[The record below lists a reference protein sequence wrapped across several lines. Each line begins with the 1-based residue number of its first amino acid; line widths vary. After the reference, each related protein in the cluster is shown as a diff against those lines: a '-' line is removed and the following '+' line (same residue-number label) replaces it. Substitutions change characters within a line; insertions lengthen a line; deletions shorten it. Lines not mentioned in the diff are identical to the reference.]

1 MKSQVRGGTRW
12 KRFAV
17 VMVPSVAA
25 TAAIGVGLAQGALA
39 ASFSISGQEFKV
51 KAKQLEGYDFVQ
63 YGSYVNGKN
72 LKGEDFAAPVAV
84 SGFSEAYITS
94 MCQSV
99 VTPHVPLI
107 GTVSLQLTAGTEAEK
122 TGKKEDKVYAKDI
135 YLDVSD
141 LKSDAEFKKIDI
153 GVAAGNLNTG
163 PDGKPIEGKPGI
175 QPGTAGKANPFGFS
189 QRAEEAVLSNVEQKA
204 WATTAATFKLP
215 DLKLS
220 LHRGTKEC
228 FAG

>member
-25 TAAIGVGLAQGALA
+25 TAAIGVGLAQGVLA

-51 KAKQLEGYDFVQ
+51 KAAELEGYDFVQ
-63 YGSYVNGKN
+63 YGSYVKGKD
-72 LKGEDFAAPVAV
+72 LKGGDLSEPVAV
-84 SGFSEAYITS
+84 SGFSEAYITD

-99 VTPHVPLI
+99 VTPNVPFI
-107 GTVSLQLTAGTEAEK
+107 GTVSLQLRAGTK
-122 TGKKEDKVYAKDI
+122 GKSEKEDRRVYAKGI
-135 YLDVSD
+135 YLDVSS
-141 LKSDAEFKKIDI
+141 LEANAQFENIDI
-153 GVAAGNLNTG
+153 GVAAGALGKDN
-163 PDGKPIEGKPGI
+163 DGKPNGKPGI
-175 QPGTAGKANPFGFS
+175 QPGTESKAHPYGFS
-189 QRAEEAVLSNVEQKA
+189 QRAEKAVLKDVHQKA

-220 LHRGTKEC
+220 LHRGAVEC
-228 FAG
+228 F

>member
-51 KAKQLEGYDFVQ
+51 KADSLVGKDFVQ
-63 YGSYVNGKN
+63 YGNVVSGKD
-72 LKGEDFAAPVAV
+72 LEGKPFAQPVGV
-84 SGFSEAYITS
+84 SGFSEAWITN

-99 VTPHVPLI
+99 VTPNVPFL
-107 GTVSLQLTAGTEAEK
+107 GNVSLELRAGTDAK
-122 TGKKEDKVYAKDI
+122 NPVYAKDI
-135 YLDVSD
+135 YLDVSS
-141 LKSDAEFKKIDI
+141 LEADAEFGKIDI
-153 GVAAGNLNTG
+153 GVAAGKL
-163 PDGKPIEGKPGI
+163 PKADGKPGI
-175 QPGTAGKANPFGFS
+175 QPGTTANPYGFS
-189 QRAEEAVLSNVEQKA
+189 QRAEEAKLTDVRQKA

-215 DLKLS
+215 DLKLK
-220 LHRGTKEC
+220 LHTGAPKEC
-228 FAG
+228 FTE

>member
-25 TAAIGVGLAQGALA
+25 TAAIGIGLAQGALA

-51 KAKQLEGYDFVQ
+51 KASELTGTQFVQ
-63 YGSYVNGKN
+63 YGSYVEGKN
-72 LKGEDFAAPVAV
+72 LKGEKFAAPVAV
-84 SGFSEAYITS
+84 SGFKTATISN

-107 GTVSLQLTAGTEAEK
+107 GTVSLQLSAGTGKEKVQAE
-122 TGKKEDKVYAKDI
+122 DI

-141 LKSDAEFKKIDI
+141 LEADAEFKQIDI
-153 GVAAGNLNTG
+153 GVAAGALKKSDTA
-163 PDGKPIEGKPGI
+163 PGI
-175 QPGTAGKANPFGFS
+175 QPGTGERVNPFGFG
-189 QRAEEAVLSNVEQKA
+189 QRADEVTLRNVEQKA
-204 WATTAATFKLP
+204 WATTAGTFKLP
-215 DLKLS
+215 DLSLK

-228 FAG
+228 FQD